1 MKSSNGVLSWYCH
14 NPINAKDRD
23 LLAVMDSKQSTG
35 SAING
40 TVSKC
45 PIMTSMEE
53 TIRRLDGNTID
64 SEVVDTKSVTDSS
77 SSKCTLG
84 KSTVGGSGTVGNT
97 GLTTSDG
104 IDSRKME
111 SKAQTQSKTNCVQ
124 NTCTGCPCD
133 AKTNTQDTGCHSQH
147 ADASGTQSE
156 VQIRKVSNISNVS
169 FGGSEEAEEG
179 ERKLDLRG
187 LIDSVGT
194 LLIPVVSTIM
204 RNPLLYRCWRHIPIR
219 CHSVLD

>member
-1 MKSSNGVLSWYCH
+1 MKLSKGVGIVIYD
-14 NPINAKDRD
+14 PINAKDKY
-23 LLAVMDSKQSTG
+23 LLAVMASKHSSG

-40 TVSKC
+40 TMSKC

-53 TIRRLDGNTID
+53 NIRRLDGNTID

-77 SSKCTLG
+77 SSKCALG
-84 KSTVGGSGTVGNT
+84 KSTVDGSGSV
-97 GLTTSDG
+97 GLTDG

-111 SKAQTQSKTNCVQ
+111 SKAHTQSKTNCVQ

-133 AKTNTQDTGCHSQH
+133 AKTKTQDTGRHSQ
-147 ADASGTQSE
+147 DVGASGTQSCSV
-156 VQIRKVSNISNVS
+156 VQIRKVSSISNVS
-169 FGGSEEAEEG
+169 FGGSEGTEEG

-204 RNPLLYRCWRHIPIR
+204 LNPLLYIDVGEIY
-219 CHSVLD
+219 LYDATLF